1 MKGKVLLNQLERLGV
16 ELRAN
21 DDHLEYEGPEEEI
34 TPELLNRL
42 RENKPSLIKLLEWQ
56 RRKQEEALRRG
67 FVAKWSREPGWI
79 SLHDPTAGEWHDVRA
94 RDCFPSIVAEAGARR
109 KEERRDT

>member
-1 MKGKVLLNQLERLGV
+1 MKGKVLLKQLERLGM

-21 DDHLEYEGPEEEI
+21 GDHLEYEGPEEEI

-56 RRKQEEALRRG
+56 RRKQEEAHRRG

-109 KEERRDT
+109 KEERRDP